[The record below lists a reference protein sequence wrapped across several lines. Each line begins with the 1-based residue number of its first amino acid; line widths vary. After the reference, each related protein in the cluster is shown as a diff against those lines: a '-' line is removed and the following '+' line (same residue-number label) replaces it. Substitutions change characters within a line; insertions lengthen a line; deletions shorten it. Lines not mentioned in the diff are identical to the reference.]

1 MTSKRGSHCDIYI
14 WFLQVLTILVLA
26 SLAIWAT
33 LTPKT
38 PTFTI
43 TNMDLKPYI
52 RNDTVL
58 GTNSS
63 FLAFNV
69 TISNP
74 NKMTGVFLD
83 EINVTIGCNNESVT
97 GSRSWSKSVAGFYLG
112 HSVSDLKEVDLSVE
126 DNELLL
132 CRKVDYYLKVDTTRK
147 WRIPD
152 VEKHVGIKNV
162 GNKGFPDALNNASG
176 DASGK
181 PPFPTHH
188 EGVGKNTSGKGVFP
202 DAVNSASG
210 AASGKHFFPTQHE
223 GVGKK

>member
-132 CRKVDYYLKVDTTRK
+132 CRKVDYYLKCELETGVRYKVMWFKTRHRRLVFEDYVEIGYGHGQMLGTTQMK
-147 WRIPD
+147 L
-152 VEKHVGIKNV
+152 KLSFTN
-162 GNKGFPDALNNASG
+162 L
-176 DASGK
+176 
-181 PPFPTHH
+181 
-188 EGVGKNTSGKGVFP
+188 
-202 DAVNSASG
+202 
-210 AASGKHFFPTQHE
+210 
-223 GVGKK
+223 